1 MASNL
6 KIDLRQLNSFLT
18 IAKRGSF
25 SRASEALFIAQP
37 ALSRQIRL
45 LEEALDA
52 ELFVRH
58 GRGVLLT
65 TAGEVLYERAKGLL
79 KDTEQLQADVAAVSG
94 TVTGQVK
101 LGLLPTISNELAT
114 MIVKQFRTLYP
125 RVNLAVRSAMSGT
138 LQQMVSQQKLDLV
151 ITYDQ
156 SKHKNLRHTPL
167 IDERFFLI
175 APPDT
180 EISKR
185 NTVNLDEVLN
195 LPLILPEEKHGLRAR
210 MEKEAMQRHKK
221 IDLAFEVSA
230 WPLLS
235 EMIKQQLGY
244 TILSSA
250 TVSEMVERGE
260 IVAVPIVKPELYRSL
275 AIATPGNRPASI
287 AVRKLIEVIFYQVA
301 QHVESGRWSGKLLF
315 EKPVDCKHPCFSC
328 TAG

>member
-101 LGLLPTISNELAT
+101 LGLLPTISNDLQRIGNDDRQT
-114 MIVKQFRTLYP
+114 VPHTFSTCKS
-125 RVNLAVRSAMSGT
+125 RS
-138 LQQMVSQQKLDLV
+138 
-151 ITYDQ
+151 
-156 SKHKNLRHTPL
+156 
-167 IDERFFLI
+167 
-175 APPDT
+175 
-180 EISKR
+180 EISH
-185 NTVNLDEVLN
+185 E
-195 LPLILPEEKHGLRAR
+195 
-210 MEKEAMQRHKK
+210 RH
-221 IDLAFEVSA
+221 AAANGFSA
-230 WPLLS
+230 
-235 EMIKQQLGY
+235 K
-244 TILSSA
+244 
-250 TVSEMVERGE
+250 
-260 IVAVPIVKPELYRSL
+260 
-275 AIATPGNRPASI
+275 
-287 AVRKLIEVIFYQVA
+287 
-301 QHVESGRWSGKLLF
+301 
-315 EKPVDCKHPCFSC
+315 
-328 TAG
+328 AGFGDHL